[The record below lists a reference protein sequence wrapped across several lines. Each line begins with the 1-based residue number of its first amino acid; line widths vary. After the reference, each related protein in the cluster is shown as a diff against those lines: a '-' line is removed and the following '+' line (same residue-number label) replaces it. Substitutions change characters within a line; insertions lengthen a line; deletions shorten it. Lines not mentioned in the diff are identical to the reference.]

1 MSGVLDPAGSAALWF
16 GAGGRAAHAKPEA
29 AAQKPIPAGGALS
42 VEVWLFGLL
51 ATAAAERPV
60 VLSLAGGATG
70 ADVLAAL
77 EARID
82 ADTMDQVKNPG
93 GGLLACCRVIV
104 DGTPLED
111 LNRPI
116 APEGKTAKVEMILF
130 KAFEGG

>member
-1 MSGVLDPAGSAALWF
+1 MSGVLDPEGSAALWY
-16 GAGGRAAHAKPEA
+16 GAGRRAADAMPA
-29 AAQKPIPAGGALS
+29 SVAQKPNQAGDALS

-51 ATAAAERPV
+51 ATAAAERPL
-60 VLSLAGGATG
+60 VLSLDGGATG

-82 ADTMDQVKNPG
+82 AATMDQVKNPG

-104 DGTPLED
+104 DGAPIED
-111 LNRPI
+111 MNRPI
-116 APEGKTAKVEMILF
+116 APEGNTAKVEMILF

>member
-1 MSGVLDPAGSAALWF
+1 MRGVLDPAGSAALWY
-16 GAGGRAAHAKPEA
+16 GAGRRAVDAKPEA
-29 AAQKPIPAGGALS
+29 AAQKPNQAGGALT

-51 ATAAAERPV
+51 ATAVGERPV

-70 ADVLAAL
+70 VDVLAAL

-82 ADTMDQVKNPG
+82 TDIMDQVKNPG

-104 DGTPLED
+104 DGAPIED
-111 LNRPI
+111 MNRPI
-116 APEGKTAKVEMILF
+116 APEGNTAKVEMILF